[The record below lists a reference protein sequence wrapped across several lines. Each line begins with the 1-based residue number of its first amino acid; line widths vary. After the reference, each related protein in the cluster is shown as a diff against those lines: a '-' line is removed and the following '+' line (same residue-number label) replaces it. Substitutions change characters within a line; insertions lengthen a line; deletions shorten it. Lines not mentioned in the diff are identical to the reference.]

1 MSHGRKT
8 KLLGVREIERHRIHV
23 NALGE
28 LGTGYAIP
36 GVRDAYV
43 RRLQRETAV
52 RGANRRL

>member
-28 LGTGYAIP
+28 LGTGHAIP
-36 GVRDAYV
+36 GFR
-43 RRLQRETAV
+43 
-52 RGANRRL
+52 NS